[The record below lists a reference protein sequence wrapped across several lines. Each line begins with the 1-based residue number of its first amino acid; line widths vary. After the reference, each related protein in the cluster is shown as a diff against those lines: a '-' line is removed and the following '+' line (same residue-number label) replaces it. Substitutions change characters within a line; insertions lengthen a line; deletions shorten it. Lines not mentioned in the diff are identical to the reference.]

1 MIADVAIIGLPNVG
15 KSTLVGSLSEAKPK
29 VADYPFTTL
38 EPSLGVV
45 SSGDMVFTVCDVPG
59 LIEGAAEGK
68 GLGLK
73 FLRHAMRSAAFVH
86 LIDLSAEGDP
96 LHAYDVVAEELR
108 KFREDLA
115 ERPVIVALN
124 KVDVVGEERAQE
136 VKDQFAKRG
145 IDAFI
150 ISAADGTGLY
160 PLTKKL
166 AEIVTDY
173 RTERA
178 RPQGFEL
185 FKTTSDP
192 IKVAREDNAWRV
204 TGGSLLRWVA
214 MTDLNNP
221 EAVAY
226 LQNRIDRAGVET
238 LLGKAGAEHGD
249 EVRIGKSV
257 FSWWPKGSAPLEAY
271 DIEGETK
278 VKRGRR

>member
-1 MIADVAIIGLPNVG
+1 
-15 KSTLVGSLSEAKPK
+15 
-29 VADYPFTTL
+29 
-38 EPSLGVV
+38 
-45 SSGDMVFTVCDVPG
+45 
-59 LIEGAAEGK
+59 
-68 GLGLK
+68 
-73 FLRHAMRSAAFVH
+73 MRSAAFVH
-86 LIDLSAEGDP
+86 LIDLSVEHRDP
-96 LHAYDVVAEELR
+96 LESFDIVSEELR
-108 KFREDLA
+108 KFREDLT

-124 KVDVVGEERAQE
+124 KVDVAGEERAQQ
-136 VKDQFAKRG
+136 VKAEFARRG

-166 AEIVTDY
+166 AQVVTEY
-173 RTERA
+173 REERS

-185 FKTTSDP
+185 FKTTPDP
-192 IKVAREDNAWRV
+192 IKVVREGNGWRV

-271 DIEGETK
+271 DVEGETK
-278 VKRGRR
+278 LKRGGR